1 MPKKHQNAPP
11 LLHIGGRL
19 HLFKGP
25 GWAES
30 DRLAAEKGL
39 GMPRQPIPPPLHWEI
54 ASSIWMARKK
64 SSTHILPCITKSHVI
79 WNVSD
84 GVPWLGKQL
93 LCVQGFPKDLKFHYN
108 DQDKAISK
116 PIHTAIQS
124 RLRGKVKITD
134 LDLRCMAGNTM
145 SVPVMGALQVAV
157 VIQLSTEGQNRRSY
171 VLQGTSGN
179 L

>member
-1 MPKKHQNAPP
+1 
-11 LLHIGGRL
+11 
-19 HLFKGP
+19 
-25 GWAES
+25 
-30 DRLAAEKGL
+30 
-39 GMPRQPIPPPLHWEI
+39 
-54 ASSIWMARKK
+54 MARKK

>member
-1 MPKKHQNAPP
+1 MK
-11 LLHIGGRL
+11 LR
-19 HLFKGP
+19 
-25 GWAES
+25 
-30 DRLAAEKGL
+30 
-39 GMPRQPIPPPLHWEI
+39 
-54 ASSIWMARKK
+54 
-64 SSTHILPCITKSHVI
+64 
-79 WNVSD
+79 
-84 GVPWLGKQL
+84 
-93 LCVQGFPKDLKFHYN
+93 YN